1 MRILLA
7 EDEPAMAEAIVAFLQ
22 YHQFTVDWVDDGMDA
37 YHQASS

>member
-22 YHQFTVDWVDDGMDA
+22 YAEPPGIRR
-37 YHQASS
+37 ASCGRRHAAGCL